1 MQDLLKEAIADA
13 KAVKETAIANA
24 KLALEEAFAPRI
36 QSMISNRLAEEGMED
51 EEGMDDEM
59 SMETPGMGDDGMDV
73 GDLSIDADGDG
84 QFDEFDIMSRPGQT
98 PATAPEEMPAEEMPV
113 AGEEDLDEYDL
124 SEILRQL
131 DEEEMEDDVTEY
143 GDEHAMS
150 TDDAL
155 NNDDEIDINELINE
169 LMGDEEDDENAYTYA
184 KNGEIPA
191 DPFED
196 DEDDD
201 EELMEAKKANAKMK
215 KELEEA
221 YSAIKTMKDSLNEVN
236 MLNAKLLFTNKLFK
250 AHTLNESQKVKVIDT
265 FDRARTIREVKLV
278 YATLSESFSSKKT
291 LVRESVASKPVA
303 STKPK
308 QTILSEGEQI
318 ANRFKKLAGLK

>member
-24 KLALEEAFAPRI
+24 KLALEEAFTPRI
-36 QSMISNRLAEEGMED
+36 QSMISSRLE
-51 EEGMDDEM
+51 EEGMDDEEEM
-59 SMETPGMGDDGMDV
+59 PTEEPEMDDEGMDV
-73 GDLSIDADGDG
+73 GDLSIDIDQDG
-84 QFDEFDIMSRPGQT
+84 QFDEFDIMSKAG
-98 PATAPEEMPAEEMPV
+98 AMAPEEEMPAEEPET
-113 AGEEDLDEYDL
+113 GEEELDEYDL

-131 DEEEMEDDVTEY
+131 DEEEDTPEEDVAGISKEPFGSQEGPGSEDLEEEV
-143 GDEHAMS
+143 
-150 TDDAL
+150 
-155 NNDDEIDINELINE
+155 DINAL
-169 LMGDEEDDENAYTYA
+169 L
-184 KNGEIPA
+184 
-191 DPFED
+191 
-196 DEDDD
+196 
-201 EELMEAKKANAKMK
+201 EELMSEEEDGEMMKNEEDEYGKDEMVKENKALRA
-215 KELEEA
+215 ELEEA
-221 YSAIKTMKDSLNEVN
+221 YNAIKSMKESLNEVN

-250 AHTLNESQKVKVIDT
+250 AHTLNETQKVKVIDT

-291 LVRESVASKPVA
+291 LVKESVASKPVA

>member
-24 KLALEEAFAPRI
+24 KLALEEAFTPRI
-36 QSMISNRLAEEGMED
+36 QSMISSRLAEEEMEG
-51 EEGMDDEM
+51 EEEEMSTEEPGMDD
-59 SMETPGMGDDGMDV
+59 SGMDV
-73 GDLSIDADGDG
+73 GDLSIDIDQDG
-84 QFDEFDIMSRPGQT
+84 QFDEFDIMSKAG
-98 PATAPEEMPAEEMPV
+98 AMAPEEEMPAEE
-113 AGEEDLDEYDL
+113 ELDEYDL

-131 DEEEMEDDVTEY
+131 DEEEYELNPGEDPDAIEEMNAVDAEEE
-143 GDEHAMS
+143 EHL
-150 TDDAL
+150 TDLEEEVDIDAL
-155 NNDDEIDINELINE
+155 L
-169 LMGDEEDDENAYTYA
+169 
-184 KNGEIPA
+184 
-191 DPFED
+191 
-196 DEDDD
+196 
-201 EELMEAKKANAKMK
+201 EELMADEEMDEMYNEHPISDEDALDKEEMMEMKKANVKMK

-250 AHTLNESQKVKVIDT
+250 AHTLNETQKVKVIDT

-278 YATLSESFSSKKT
+278 YATLSESFSSRKT
-291 LVRESVASKPVA
+291 LVKESVASKPVA

>member
-36 QSMISNRLAEEGMED
+36 QSMISNRLAEEGMEGD
-51 EEGMDDEM
+51 EEEMPTEDPGMD
-59 SMETPGMGDDGMDV
+59 DDGMDV
-73 GDLSIDADGDG
+73 GDLSIDIDQDG
-84 QFDEFDIMSRPGQT
+84 QFDEFDIMSKAGAMA
-98 PATAPEEMPAEEMPV
+98 PAEEMPAEEMP
-113 AGEEDLDEYDL
+113 AEEELDEYDL

-131 DEEEMEDDVTEY
+131 DEEEMDDEMYEEMSSAEVDAEAENDLTMM
-143 GDEHAMS
+143 DEEINI
-150 TDDAL
+150 DAL
-155 NNDDEIDINELINE
+155 LEE
-169 LMGDEEDDENAYTYA
+169 LMGD
-184 KNGEIPA
+184 
-191 DPFED
+191 
-196 DEDDD
+196 D
-201 EELMEAKKANAKMK
+201 EEMMPATSDDYDFESPKDKEDIMMEMKKENVKMK

-250 AHTLNESQKVKVIDT
+250 AHTLNETQKVKVIDT

-278 YATLSESFSSKKT
+278 YATLSESFSSRKT
-291 LVRESVASKPVA
+291 LVKESVASKPVA

>member
-24 KLALEEAFAPRI
+24 KLALEEAFTPRI
-36 QSMISNRLAEEGMED
+36 QSMISSRLAEEEMEG
-51 EEGMDDEM
+51 EEEEM
-59 SMETPGMGDDGMDV
+59 STEEPGMDV
-73 GDLSIDADGDG
+73 GDLSIDIDQDG
-84 QFDEFDIMSRPGQT
+84 QFDEFDIMSKAGAMA
-98 PATAPEEMPAEEMPV
+98 PAEEMPAEEMP
-113 AGEEDLDEYDL
+113 AEEELDEYDL

-131 DEEEMEDDVTEY
+131 DEEEMDDEMYEEMSSAEVDAEAEEDLTMMEEEVDI
-143 GDEHAMS
+143 
-150 TDDAL
+150 DAL
-155 NNDDEIDINELINE
+155 LEE
-169 LMGDEEDDENAYTYA
+169 LMGDEEMDEMYN
-184 KNGEIPA
+184 EHPIS
-191 DPFED
+191 
-196 DEDDD
+196 DEDALDK
-201 EELMEAKKANAKMK
+201 EEMMEMKKANVKMK

-250 AHTLNESQKVKVIDT
+250 AHTLNETQKVKVIDT

-278 YATLSESFSSKKT
+278 YATLSESFSSRKT
-291 LVRESVASKPVA
+291 LVKESVASKPVA

>member
-36 QSMISNRLAEEGMED
+36 QSMISNRLAEEGMEAD
-51 EEGMDDEM
+51 EEEMPTEEPGLDD
-59 SMETPGMGDDGMDV
+59 SGMDV
-73 GDLSIDADGDG
+73 GDLSIDIDQDG
-84 QFDEFDIMSRPGQT
+84 QFDEFDIMSKAG
-98 PATAPEEMPAEEMPV
+98 AMAPEEEMPAEEMP
-113 AGEEDLDEYDL
+113 AEEELDEYDL

-131 DEEEMEDDVTEY
+131 DEEEMDDEMYEEMSSAEVDAEAEEDLTMMEEEVDI
-143 GDEHAMS
+143 
-150 TDDAL
+150 DAL
-155 NNDDEIDINELINE
+155 LEE
-169 LMGDEEDDENAYTYA
+169 LMGDEEMEDEMPT
-184 KNGEIPA
+184 
-191 DPFED
+191 
-196 DEDDD
+196 
-201 EELMEAKKANAKMK
+201 EEPEEMMEMKKANAKMK

-250 AHTLNESQKVKVIDT
+250 AHTLNETQKVKVIDT

-278 YATLSESFSSKKT
+278 YATLSESFSSRKT
-291 LVRESVASKPVA
+291 LVKESVASKPVA